1 MISQAAHVAAEGS
14 VSSAN
19 NDSGLTTALE
29 TAGRPRITLYYSVG
43 GDATIRL
50 EYRNRYEDGST
61 GPWRTITTLDTS
73 TSGIPN
79 EDTVFEPFVAA
90 YEVRATTSTTGIDV
104 TFDVGAT
111 R

>member
-1 MISQAAHVAAEGS
+1 MKGAADHVAAEDS

-19 NDSGLTTALE
+19 NSGGLSVSLV
-29 TAGRPRITLYYSVG
+29 TAGRERLLLYYSVG
-43 GDATIRL
+43 GNAVIDIQ
-50 EYRNRYEDGST
+50 YRNRYEDGST

-73 TSGIPN
+73 TSGTPN

-104 TFDVGAT
+104 TFDVGAA